1 MPVPKFKTA
10 LLGGFLYPGQF
21 LKSNAMALP
30 TITFAKTGDEGYHDK
45 IFSRARMSGWSS
57 LGGDGGGGAL

>member
-1 MPVPKFKTA
+1 MP
-10 LLGGFLYPGQF
+10 
-21 LKSNAMALP
+21 LP